1 MTGHDVEPSLAG
13 TYFDGRS
20 AQGWPVTLRC
30 AAGQLTVTGA
40 SFSFSLPLAQ
50 VRLSPRLGRTKRQLS
65 FPDGPV
71 CEVVDDPLLDRWFT
85 ADTVRRGNR
94 LAYLEGHWGV
104 IAASFILIG
113 ALTVGLAVWGLPWA
127 AKQVARTLPLEW
139 VDQLGAGTLTAMDQA
154 LGRETAL
161 PAARREQLTREFAIL
176 ARTAGVGA
184 RFEYRTWARL
194 GANALALPDG
204 TIVVTD
210 GLVKLA
216 QDDRELLAV
225 IGHELGH
232 VHERHALQKV
242 LASSGVAA
250 LVFVLTGDLSG
261 LSGVAVTAPTVLTHL
276 KHSRDL
282 EADADRFAFA
292 LLARADIEPSW
303 FARIMRRLEQEAG
316 PDDGSE
322 WLQSHPMT
330 EQRARAAEQ
339 FRAAR

>member
-1 MTGHDVEPSLAG
+1 MTASTSSPTLAG

-20 AQGWPVTLRC
+20 AQGWPVTLSC
-30 AAGQLTVTGA
+30 DGQQLSVTGA
-40 SFSFSLPLAQ
+40 SFSFTLPLTQ

-65 FPDGPV
+65 FPEGPV
-71 CEVVDDPLLDRWFT
+71 CEVADDPLLDRWFT
-85 ADTVRRGNR
+85 AETVRRGNL
-94 LAYLEGHWGV
+94 LARLEGHWGV
-104 IAASFILIG
+104 VAASFLLIG
-113 ALTVGLAVWGLPWA
+113 ALTAGLALWGLPWA
-127 AKQVARTLPLEW
+127 AKQVARTVPADW

-154 LGRETAL
+154 LGADTTL
-161 PAARREQLTREFAIL
+161 PAARREQLTREFAVL
-176 ARTAGVGA
+176 ARAAGVRA
-184 RFEYRTWARL
+184 HFEYRAWPQL

-261 LSGVAVTAPTVLTHL
+261 LSEVAVAAPTILTHL
-276 KHSRDL
+276 KHSREL
-282 EADADRFAFA
+282 EADADRFGFA
-292 LLARADIEPSW
+292 LLDRAGIDPVW
-303 FARIMRRLEQEAG
+303 FARIMRRLEQAGG
-316 PDDGSE
+316 PDNGSE

-339 FRAAR
+339 FRGGR

>member
-1 MTGHDVEPSLAG
+1 MTTANAGQTLAG
-13 TYFDGRS
+13 IYFDGRS
-20 AQGWPVTLRC
+20 AQGWPVSVSC
-30 AAGQLTVTGA
+30 AGDQLSVTGA
-40 SFSFSLPLAQ
+40 DFAFTLALAQ
-50 VRLSPRLGRTKRQLS
+50 VQLSPRLGRTKRQLR
-65 FPDGPV
+65 FPEGPV
-71 CEVVDDPLLDRWFT
+71 CELADDPLLDRWFT
-85 ADTVRRGNR
+85 AKPHQRGNL
-94 LAYLEGHWGV
+94 LARLEGHWGM
-104 IAASFILIG
+104 IAASFVLIG
-113 ALTVGLAVWGLPWA
+113 ALAGGLVVWGLPWA
-127 AKQVARTLPLEW
+127 ARQVAHTLPPDW
-139 VDQLGAGTLTAMDQA
+139 IDQLGAGTLTAMDQA

-176 ARTAGVGA
+176 ARTAGVRA
-184 RFEYRTWARL
+184 HFEFRAWPPL

-261 LSGVAVTAPTVLTHL
+261 LSEVAVAAPTVLAHL

-292 LLARADIEPSW
+292 LLDRADIDPVW
-303 FARIMRRLEQEAG
+303 FARIMRRLEQAAG

-339 FRAAR
+339 FRGSR